1 MEHVFSIIRQVAPSK
16 TTVLIEG
23 GSGTGK
29 ELVAQAIHSLSGRP
43 ENKFVAVNCAA
54 LSPQLLE
61 SELFGHEKKAP
72 SPEPDNAASA
82 ALSKRTAAPSFW
94 MKSGE
99 RDAGT
104 QVRLLRVL
112 SATDH

>member
-23 GSGTGK
+23 ESGTGK

-61 SELFGHEKKAP
+61 SELFGHEKAP

-82 ALSKRTAAPSFW
+82 ALSRRTAAPSFW
-94 MKSGE
+94 MKSGK
-99 RDAGT
+99 
-104 QVRLLRVL
+104 
-112 SATDH
+112 